1 MNPDKKRK
9 FSNPLEMRDM
19 ENGSC
24 RFHPGKIFSELRF
37 RVASKGVDLFQEKN
51 AISLFDCASGLG

>member
-1 MNPDKKRK
+1 
-9 FSNPLEMRDM
+9 M